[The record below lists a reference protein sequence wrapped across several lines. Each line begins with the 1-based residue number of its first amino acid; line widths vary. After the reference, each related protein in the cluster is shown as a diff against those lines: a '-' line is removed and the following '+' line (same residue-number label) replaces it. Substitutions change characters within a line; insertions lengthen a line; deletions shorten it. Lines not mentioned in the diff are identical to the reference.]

1 VSPSAP
7 VARLQD
13 AQRTLLSVVVASA
26 LAVACIAVL
35 PTAALASPPSVPV
48 VTAPLDEGSFAVGA
62 IVPFGATAD
71 TGSVLECKLDSGSW
85 GSCPVNYTP
94 GDGSKIAV
102 GWRTRLVFGQE
113 LGTSRVDVGQLHYG
127 SHSSY
132 LNGQDAGTRFADAM
146 WWDSDQSNCSSFPY
160 GNEYGGAYGV
170 VLTADG
176 TPTSLTNEFGLDCSI
191 TSKYSTGDLLQELAA
206 GDHTLAVRAT
216 NGTGTSDPANVTFT
230 IVDTTA
236 PDAPVLSGAPSGTV
250 NAVTASIGFTGE
262 ADATFSCK
270 LDSGSYAACGSS
282 PKALTALGAGS
293 HTFYVTQT
301 DLAGNESIAAS
312 ANWTVQAI
320 GTTSPTLQSGSDGV
334 AKPNVIKGEGYG
346 LTGLIGTEPTPVF
359 QWQRC
364 TTLNDAASCAALTG
378 VAGST
383 GAWWGTRDA
392 DIGYQMRLSVGWS
405 TVQGV
410 KSALSALSGL
420 VAPSVTAAPAITFGT
435 NPYSRRLDPS
445 PVKDVKQHT
454 SFGTWAGYIAG
465 VSTVSFE
472 WQTCTDGADTST
484 CSASAT
490 GINNQWYTPTAND
503 VGKYLRTKATITT
516 RGQTAIGYS
525 ATSYIRATRPLCR
538 QATATRTAKAH
549 AAGARHGKAH
559 TAARIRAHAAC

>member
-230 IVDTTA
+230 IEI
-236 PDAPVLSGAPSGTV
+236 GA
-250 NAVTASIGFTGE
+250 
-262 ADATFSCK
+262 
-270 LDSGSYAACGSS
+270 
-282 PKALTALGAGS
+282 
-293 HTFYVTQT
+293 T
-301 DLAGNESIAAS
+301 D
-312 ANWTVQAI
+312 
-320 GTTSPTLQSGSDGV
+320 PTLDTGV
-334 AKPNVIKGEGYG
+334 NDVSKPSVIKGEGYG
-346 LTGLIGTEPTPVF
+346 LLGLAGTDPEPTPVF

-364 TTLNDAASCAALTG
+364 SAKDDASSCQAISESGAD
-378 VAGST
+378 

-392 DIGYQMRLSVGWS
+392 DIGKQVRLTVGWD
-405 TVQGV
+405 TVQGRIDAF
-410 KSALSALSGL
+410 SPLSGL
-420 VAPSVTAAPAITFGT
+420 IGPAGITNGTLSTA
-435 NPYSRRLDPS
+435 S
-445 PVKDVKQHT
+445 PKVGVKVHS
-454 SFGTWAGYIAG
+454 SFGQFAGWIPG
-465 VSTVSFE
+465 VSTT
-472 WQTCTDGADTST
+472 QTTWMVCSELDEST
-484 CSASAT
+484 CAVSEYDPSNGGGT
-490 GINNQWYTPTAND
+490 GGQWYTPGPND
-503 VGKYLRTKATITT
+503 AGKYLFAVRTITT
-516 RGQTAIGYS
+516 YGMSTSVLSLSDGDS
-525 ATSYIRATRPLCR
+525 ANWSRVASAGGSSRRARAAVRPHAAVR
-538 QATATRTAKAH
+538 PRAQAAVRKPARSSRHHRARAGRRLSAH
-549 AAGARHGKAH
+549 AAR
-559 TAARIRAHAAC
+559 R